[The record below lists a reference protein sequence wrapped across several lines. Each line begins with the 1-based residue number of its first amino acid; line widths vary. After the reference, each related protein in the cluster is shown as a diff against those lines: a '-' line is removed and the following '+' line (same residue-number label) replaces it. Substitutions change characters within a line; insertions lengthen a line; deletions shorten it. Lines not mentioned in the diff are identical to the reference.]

1 MLVGRRR
8 VGSKSVLLPPE
19 KERKMQK
26 NKTASQAKATRIILS
41 AIVLAAVMAI
51 SFFAGY
57 YLRDVSNPE
66 MASLRFIV
74 EKYKKYYLEE
84 SDDFVSVMGNSIIDR
99 YSEYMTKEEYD
110 AVVKSSA
117 GRRKG
122 IGISYNKDTL
132 TISSVKGN
140 SPAEKAGI
148 AEGDVITGLKKSGE
162 ESFSDIKDYEQLATL
177 FDGINDDELFSLR
190 LLNGGEEKICEL
202 SFRDYQEAY
211 VFYNDNSGDYRF
223 SDDNG
228 GDMSLKLYKEGNSA
242 LAADTAYI
250 KYTGFNGRGGDSKVN
265 SSSWQMKVALQKF
278 KDNKKSK
285 LILDLRNN
293 GGGYMDILENIA
305 AHFIDCE
312 HGSEKLVS
320 KAVYK
325 DNSESKFYSSSVDY
339 SDYGFE
345 KIAVLANTGTASA
358 SEALIGAMLDYD
370 TNGKVSVVLS
380 ASAGTK
386 SVEEAA
392 PEEIFYRSYGK
403 GIMQTTY
410 VNPLGGDAIKLT
422 TAKIYWPVSGLSIHG
437 AGVCK
442 SALAVYADR
451 IYEPTYESGT
461 DYELKKAISLM

>member
-1 MLVGRRR
+1 MLAVRISPIG
-8 VGSKSVLLPPE
+8 

-26 NKTASQAKATRIILS
+26 NKSESQAKTTRIIIS
-41 AIVLAAVMAI
+41 AIVLAAVMAV

-57 YLRDVSNPE
+57 FLRDITNPE
-66 MASLRFIV
+66 MVSLRFIV

-84 SDDFVSVMGNSIIDR
+84 SDDFVSIMGNSIIDR
-99 YSEYMTKEEYD
+99 YSEYMTKEEYE
-110 AVVKSSA
+110 AVVKSAA

-132 TISSVKGN
+132 SISSVKGN

-162 ESFSDIKDYEQLATL
+162 EEFIDITNYEKLAEL
-177 FDGINDDELFSLR
+177 FDKITDDELFSLR
-190 LLNGGEEKICEL
+190 LSNGGKEKVCEL

-211 VFYNDNSGDYRF
+211 VFYKDNGGDYRF
-223 SDDNG
+223 SNENG
-228 GDMSLKLYKEGNSA
+228 GDLSLKLYGEGN
-242 LAADTAYI
+242 LDLGEDTAYI
-250 KYTGFNGRGGDSKVN
+250 KYSGFNGRGSDSKVN

-278 KDNKKSK
+278 KENKKSK

-293 GGGYMDILENIA
+293 GGGYMDILEHIS

-312 HGSEKLVS
+312 HGSKKLVA
-320 KAVYK
+320 KAIYK

-339 SDYGFE
+339 PDYGFE
-345 KIAVLANTGTASA
+345 KIVILANTGTASA

-380 ASAGTK
+380 ASAGGK
-386 SVEEAA
+386 NVAEAD
-392 PEEIFYRSYGK
+392 PGEIVYRSYGK

-422 TAKIYWPVSGLSIHG
+422 TAKIYWPVSDLSIHG
-437 AGVCK
+437 VGVCK
-442 SALAVYADR
+442 SALGIYADR
-451 IYEPTYESGT
+451 IYEPTYEIGT

>member
-1 MLVGRRR
+1 MLAVRISPIG
-8 VGSKSVLLPPE
+8 

-26 NKTASQAKATRIILS
+26 NKSESQAKTTRIIIS
-41 AIVLAAVMAI
+41 AIVLAAVMAV

-57 YLRDVSNPE
+57 FLRDITNPE
-66 MASLRFIV
+66 MVSLRFIV

-84 SDDFVSVMGNSIIDR
+84 SDDFVSIMGNSIIDR
-99 YSEYMTKEEYD
+99 YSEYMTKEEYET
-110 AVVKSSA
+110 VVKSAA

-132 TISSVKGN
+132 SISSVKGN

-162 ESFSDIKDYEQLATL
+162 EEFIDITNYEKLAEL
-177 FDGINDDELFSLR
+177 FDKITDDELFSLR
-190 LLNGGEEKICEL
+190 LSNGGKEKVCEL

-211 VFYNDNSGDYRF
+211 VFYKDNGGDYRF
-223 SDDNG
+223 SNENG
-228 GDMSLKLYKEGNSA
+228 EDLSLKLYGEGN
-242 LAADTAYI
+242 LDLGEDTAYI
-250 KYTGFNGRGGDSKVN
+250 KYSGFNGRGSDSKVN

-278 KDNKKSK
+278 KENKKSK

-293 GGGYMDILENIA
+293 GGGYMDILEHIS

-312 HGSEKLVS
+312 HGSKKLVA
-320 KAVYK
+320 KAIYK
-325 DNSESKFYSSSVDY
+325 DNSESRFYSSSVDY

-345 KIAVLANTGTASA
+345 KIVILANTGTASA

-380 ASAGTK
+380 ASAGGK
-386 SVEEAA
+386 NVAEAD
-392 PEEIFYRSYGK
+392 PEEIVYRSYGK

-410 VNPLGGDAIKLT
+410 VNPFGGDAIKLT
-422 TAKIYWPVSGLSIHG
+422 TAKIYWPVSDLSIHG
-437 AGVCK
+437 VGVCK
-442 SALAVYADR
+442 SALGIYADR
-451 IYEPTYESGT
+451 IYEPTYEIGT

>member
-1 MLVGRRR
+1 
-8 VGSKSVLLPPE
+8 
-19 KERKMQK
+19 MQK
-26 NKTASQAKATRIILS
+26 NKTASQAKKTRIILS
-41 AIVLAAVMAI
+41 AIVLAAVMVA

-57 YLRDVSNPE
+57 FLRDVTNPE
-66 MASLRFIV
+66 MASLRFII

-84 SDDFVSVMGNSIIDR
+84 SDDFVSIMGNSIIDK
-99 YSEYMTKEEYD
+99 YSEYMTKEEYE

-148 AEGDVITGLKKSGE
+148 TDGDVINGLKKSGE
-162 ESFSDIKDYEQLATL
+162 EEFTDIKDYEKLAEL
-177 FDGINDDELFSLR
+177 FDGISDDELFSLR
-190 LLNGGEEKICEL
+190 LLSDGNEKICEL

-211 VFYNDNSGDYRF
+211 VFYKDSSGDYRF
-223 SDDNG
+223 SSENDE
-228 GDMSLKLYKEGNSA
+228 DMSLKLYGESDVDIGEDA
-242 LAADTAYI
+242 AYI
-250 KYTGFNGRGGDSKVN
+250 KYSGFNGRGSDTKTN

-278 KDNKKSK
+278 KENKKSK

-312 HGSEKLVS
+312 HGSKKLVS

-325 DNSESKFYSSSVDY
+325 DGSESKFYSSSVDY

-345 KIAVLANTGTASA
+345 KIIILANTGTASA

-380 ASAGTK
+380 ASAGSK
-386 SVEEAA
+386 NVADAA
-392 PEEIFYRSYGK
+392 PEEIVYRSYGK

-422 TAKIYWPVSGLSIHG
+422 TAKIYWPVSDLSIHG
-437 AGVCK
+437 VGVCK
-442 SALAVYADR
+442 SALAIYSDR
-451 IYEPTYESGT
+451 IYEPTYESGE